1 VKSFAV
7 LLLLPAAAL
16 AHPKGFHTRIAF
28 SVSKYAVDALLVM
41 DVDGSER
48 SKLLR
53 EGVDTNGN
61 GVIDGDETAA
71 LKKKLAAMATRALK
85 VGISSAPVPLTVKD
99 VKLSLR
105 EDRSVSQTGL
115 SVAVMLEGVH
125 PHEVTPGM
133 SLEVE
138 DTSPDY
144 SPVVI
149 EVSALSATDGG
160 AEALERYELPAGE
173 KHAIRLGALAPR

>member
-1 VKSFAV
+1 MRRFALLV
-7 LLLLPAAAL
+7 LLPCAAF
-16 AHPKGFHTRIAF
+16 AHPKGFHTKIVF

-48 SKLLR
+48 VKLLR
-53 EGVDTNGN
+53 EGADTNGN

-71 LKKKLAAMATRALK
+71 LKKKLTAMATRALK
-85 VGISSAPVPLTVKD
+85 VGISGAPVPLTVKD

-105 EDRSVSQTGL
+105 EDKSVSETGV
-115 SVAVMLEGVH
+115 SVALMLEGVH

-138 DTSPDY
+138 DTSPDF

-149 EVSALSATDGG
+149 EVSALSGADGG
-160 AEALERYELPAGE
+160 AEALETYELPAGQ
-173 KHAIRLGALAPR
+173 KHAVRLGSLSPR